1 MDFYSKANKVLHL
14 IHFFQ
19 LFNPIC
25 PKWFSLHTD
34 EFEQPGRAEATH
46 RSNDSSY
53 LHTRVSI
60 DHYFPNEQ
68 VYFPGNESPVYG
80 GCSLELTICKSSPRC
95 QGWWSKIQ
103 FSITTMISSHPPFFF
118 LVFLKLLHEIS
129 LSSEKQEILRM
140 HIVEELCLKPFFS
153 FLFFRSSIRI
163 DSNWCFGTCH
173 LLTLMLN
180 CKSFQA

>member
-1 MDFYSKANKVLHL
+1 MSQLLFKILMDFYSKANKVLHL

-118 LVFLKLLHEIS
+118 F
-129 LSSEKQEILRM
+129 LSSWSCFMKSAFL
-140 HIVEELCLKPFFS
+140 LKSKRFS
-153 FLFFRSSIRI
+153 E
-163 DSNWCFGTCH
+163 CT
-173 LLTLMLN
+173 LLKN
-180 CKSFQA
+180 FV